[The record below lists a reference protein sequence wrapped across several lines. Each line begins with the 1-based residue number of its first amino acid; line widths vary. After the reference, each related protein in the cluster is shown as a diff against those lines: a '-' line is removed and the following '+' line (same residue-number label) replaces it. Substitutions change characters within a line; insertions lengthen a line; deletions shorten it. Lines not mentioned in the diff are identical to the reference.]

1 MPSHQSY
8 PNWPPRFDV
17 FLSLGKLVEMKP
29 IKFSLLFLISI
40 TQIVLA
46 QSVIHE
52 WTNSGGRTIKA
63 KFVRG
68 DADTVTLFMNGRN
81 FVIKLSD
88 LKPDSQDLAR
98 KLSAP
103 PAPATPPSTPVDPS
117 VPSDPSSP
125 DPPAVN
131 KTAGPKGK
139 VLLPTLGAGQWAT
152 YHSVLETDNFDVALH
167 GNGHFYLYL
176 KDGSESLL
184 QGRPLVLKFY
194 HGYYKKPN
202 PRGNFY
208 AYSST
213 RADLH
218 YYFRKMVGFKNPPK
232 PSEKLGRIEL
242 KAELEDGVV
251 LEIGFEVNSRGVAIW
266 GEADDPSS
274 VDHPTVL
281 SVGLHSPES
290 ILMKDGDGP
299 EQWEEFLGET
309 AIEVK
314 TKAGARETIPYLEK
328 WVDLKKKLTY
338 HRGIET
344 AFVSGKV
351 YGKRKITIG
360 PKSLRNSVFT
370 VGSYSGV
377 FPLQHHYYIL
387 RDLSGGEIDK
397 GRRLEVGIK

>member
-1 MPSHQSY
+1 MKAIPLI
-8 PNWPPRFDV
+8 
-17 FLSLGKLVEMKP
+17 FLFALTY
-29 IKFSLLFLISI
+29 FSFG
-40 TQIVLA
+40 QA
-46 QSVIHE
+46 QIHE
-52 WTNSGGRTIKA
+52 WTNAAGRTIKA

-68 DADTVTLFMNGRN
+68 DAETVTLFMNGRN
-81 FVIKLSD
+81 FVIQLSD
-88 LKPDSQDLAR
+88 LKPESQELAR

-103 PAPATPPSTPVDPS
+103 TTPSAPETLPSTPANQS
-117 VPSDPSSP
+117 GASNSASST
-125 DPPAVN
+125 PPAVE
-131 KTAGPKGK
+131 KTAGPRGK
-139 VLLPTLGAGQWAT
+139 VLLPTLGSGKWAT

-176 KDGSESLL
+176 KDGGDSLL

-242 KAELEDGVV
+242 KAELEDGVI
-251 LEIGFEVNSRGVAIW
+251 LEIGFEATSRGVAIW
-266 GEADDPSS
+266 GEADDPSGA
-274 VDHPTVL
+274 DHETVL

-299 EQWEEFLGET
+299 EQWKEFVDET

-314 TKAGARETIPYLEK
+314 TKAGTRETIPYLEK

-338 HRGIET
+338 HKGIES

-351 YGKRKITIG
+351 FGKRKITIG

-377 FPLQHHYYIL
+377 FPLQHHHYIL

-397 GRRLEVGIK
+397 GRRLEIEIK

>member
-1 MPSHQSY
+1 L
-8 PNWPPRFDV
+8 
-17 FLSLGKLVEMKP
+17 LSLGKLVEMKS
-29 IKFSLLFLISI
+29 IKFSFLFLISI

-46 QSVIHE
+46 QSEIHE

-63 KFVRG
+63 KFVQG
-68 DADTVTLFMNGRN
+68 DAETVTLFMNGRN

-88 LKPDSQDLAR
+88 LKPDSQELAR

-103 PAPATPPSTPVDPS
+103 PPPATPPSKPVDPS
-117 VPSDPSSP
+117 VPSDPASP
-125 DPPAVN
+125 DSPTV
-131 KTAGPKGK
+131 KEVAGPKGK
-139 VLLPTLGAGQWAT
+139 VLLPTLASGKWAS

-167 GNGHFYLYL
+167 GNGNFYLYL

-184 QGRPLVLKFY
+184 QGRPLIFRFY
-194 HGYYKKPN
+194 HGYYNKPN
-202 PRGNFY
+202 PRGNTH

-232 PSEKLGRIEL
+232 PSDKLGRIEL
-242 KAELEDGVV
+242 KAELEDGVI
-251 LEIGFEVNSRGVAIW
+251 LEIGFEATSRGVAIW
-266 GEADDPSS
+266 AEADDPSS
-274 VDHPTVL
+274 VDHETVL

-299 EQWEEFLGET
+299 EQWKEFLDET

-314 TKAGARETIPYLEK
+314 TKTGARETIPYLEK
-328 WVDLKKKLTY
+328 WDDLKKKLTY
-338 HRGIET
+338 HRGIES

-351 YGKRKITIG
+351 FGKRKITIG

-397 GRRLEVGIK
+397 GRRLEVEIK

>member
-1 MPSHQSY
+1 MPSHQSC

-63 KFVRG
+63 KFVQG
-68 DADTVTLFMNGRN
+68 DAETVTLFMNGRN

-88 LKPDSQDLAR
+88 LKPDSQELAR

-103 PAPATPPSTPVDPS
+103 PPPATPPSKPVDPS
-117 VPSDPSSP
+117 VPSKPASP
-125 DPPAVN
+125 DPPAV
-131 KTAGPKGK
+131 KEAAGPKGK
-139 VLLPTLGAGQWAT
+139 VLLPTLGSGKWAS
-152 YHSVLETDNFDVALH
+152 YHSVLEADNFDVALH
-167 GNGHFYLYL
+167 GNGNFYLHL

-184 QGRPLVLKFY
+184 QGRPLVFRFY
-194 HGYYKKPN
+194 HGYYNKPN
-202 PRGNFY
+202 PRGNAH

-218 YYFRKMVGFKNPPK
+218 YYFRKLVAFKNPPK

-242 KAELEDGVV
+242 KAELEDGVI
-251 LEIGFEVNSRGVAIW
+251 LEIGFEATSRGVAIW

-299 EQWEEFLGET
+299 EQWKVFLDET

-314 TKAGARETIPYLEK
+314 TKTGARETIPYLEK
-328 WVDLKKKLTY
+328 WDDLKKKLTY
-338 HRGIET
+338 HRGIES

-397 GRRLEVGIK
+397 GRRLEVEIK

>member
-1 MPSHQSY
+1 
-8 PNWPPRFDV
+8 
-17 FLSLGKLVEMKP
+17 MKS
-29 IKFSLLFLISI
+29 IKFSILFLISI

-46 QSVIHE
+46 QSEIHD

-68 DADTVTLFMNGRN
+68 DAETVTLFMNGRN

-88 LKPDSQDLAR
+88 LKLESQELAR

-103 PAPATPPSTPVDPS
+103 PPPATPPPTPVDPS
-117 VPSDPSSP
+117 VPSNPASP
-125 DPPAVN
+125 DSPTVKEAV
-131 KTAGPKGK
+131 GPRGK
-139 VLLPTLGAGQWAT
+139 VLLPTLGSGKWAS
-152 YHSVLETDNFDVALH
+152 YHSVLESPNFDVALH
-167 GNGHFYLYL
+167 GNGNFYLYL

-184 QGRPLVLKFY
+184 QGRPLVFRFY
-194 HGYYKKPN
+194 HGYYNKPN
-202 PRGNFY
+202 PRGNAH

-218 YYFRKMVGFKNPPK
+218 YYFRKLVAFRNPPK
-232 PSEKLGRIEL
+232 PSDQLGRIEL

-251 LEIGFEVNSRGVAIW
+251 LEIGFEANSRGVAIW
-266 GEADDPSS
+266 AEADDPSS
-274 VDHPTVL
+274 VDHETVL

-299 EQWEEFLGET
+299 EQWKEFVDET

-314 TKAGARETIPYLEK
+314 TKTGARETIPYLEK
-328 WVDLKKKLTY
+328 WDDLKKKLTY
-338 HRGIET
+338 HRGIES
-344 AFVSGKV
+344 AFVSGEIF
-351 YGKRKITIG
+351 GKRKITIG
-360 PKSLRNSVFT
+360 PKSLRNSLFT

-397 GRRLEVGIK
+397 GRRLEVEIK

>member
-1 MPSHQSY
+1 L
-8 PNWPPRFDV
+8 
-17 FLSLGKLVEMKP
+17 LSLGKLVEMKS

-40 TQIVLA
+40 TQIVLS
-46 QSVIHE
+46 QSEIHE

-63 KFVRG
+63 KFIRG

-81 FVIKLSD
+81 FVIKLTD
-88 LKPDSQDLAR
+88 LKPESQELAW

-103 PAPATPPSTPVDPS
+103 PAPATPPSKPVDPS
-117 VPSDPSSP
+117 VPSNPASP
-125 DPPAVN
+125 DSPTV
-131 KTAGPKGK
+131 KEVVGPRGK
-139 VLLPTLGAGQWAT
+139 VLLPTLGSGKWAS
-152 YHSVLETDNFDVALH
+152 YHSVLESPNFDVALH
-167 GNGHFYLYL
+167 GNGNFYLYL

-184 QGRPLVLKFY
+184 QGRPLVFRFY
-194 HGYYKKPN
+194 HGYYNKPN
-202 PRGNFY
+202 PRGNAH

-218 YYFRKMVGFKNPPK
+218 YYFRKLVAFKNPPK

-242 KAELEDGVV
+242 KAELEDGVI
-251 LEIGFEVNSRGVAIW
+251 LEIGFEATSRGVAIW
-266 GEADDPSS
+266 AEADDPSS
-274 VDHPTVL
+274 VDHETVL
-281 SVGLHSPES
+281 SVGFHSPDS

-299 EQWEEFLGET
+299 EQWKEFLDET

-314 TKAGARETIPYLEK
+314 TKAGAMETIPYLEK
-328 WVDLKKKLTY
+328 WDDLKKDLTY
-338 HRGIET
+338 HKGIES

-351 YGKRKITIG
+351 FGKRKITIG
-360 PKSLRNSVFT
+360 PKSLRNSLFT

>member
-1 MPSHQSY
+1 M
-8 PNWPPRFDV
+8 FDV
-17 FLSLGKLVEMKP
+17 SPSLGKLVEMKS
-29 IKFSLLFLISI
+29 IKFSILFLISV

-68 DADTVTLFMNGRN
+68 DADTVTLFINGRN
-81 FVIKLSD
+81 FVINLSD
-88 LKPDSQDLAR
+88 LKPDSQELAR

-103 PAPATPPSTPVDPS
+103 PAPATPPSIPVNPS
-117 VPSDPSSP
+117 VPSKPASP
-125 DPPAVN
+125 DPPAV
-131 KTAGPKGK
+131 KEAAGPRGK
-139 VLLPTLGAGQWAT
+139 VLLPTLGSGKWAS
-152 YHSVLETDNFDVALH
+152 YHSVLEASNFDIALH
-167 GNGHFYLYL
+167 GNGNFYLYL

-184 QGRPLVLKFY
+184 QGRPLVFRFY
-194 HGYYKKPN
+194 HGYYNKPN
-202 PRGNFY
+202 PRGNAH

-232 PSEKLGRIEL
+232 PSDKLGRIEL
-242 KAELEDGVV
+242 NAELEDGVV
-251 LEIGFEVNSRGVAIW
+251 LKIGFEATSRGVAIW

-274 VDHPTVL
+274 VDHETVL

-299 EQWEEFLGET
+299 EQWKEFLDET

-314 TKAGARETIPYLEK
+314 TKSGARETISYLEK
-328 WVDLKKKLTY
+328 WDDLKKNLTY
-338 HRGIET
+338 HRGIES

-397 GRRLEVGIK
+397 ARRLEVAIK

>member
-1 MPSHQSY
+1 M
-8 PNWPPRFDV
+8 FDV
-17 FLSLGKLVEMKP
+17 FLSLGKLVEMKS
-29 IKFSLLFLISI
+29 IKFSILFLISI

-68 DADTVTLFMNGRN
+68 DTETVTLFMNGRN

-88 LKPDSQDLAR
+88 LKLESQELAR
-98 KLSAP
+98 TLSAP
-103 PAPATPPSTPVDPS
+103 PPPATPPSTPVDPS
-117 VPSDPSSP
+117 APSDPASP
-125 DPPAVN
+125 DPPAVK
-131 KTAGPKGK
+131 KTAGPRGK
-139 VLLPTLGAGQWAT
+139 VLLPTLGSGKWAS
-152 YHSVLETDNFDVALH
+152 YHSVLESPNFDVALH

-184 QGRPLVLKFY
+184 QGRPLVFRFY
-194 HGYYKKPN
+194 HGYYNKPN
-202 PRGNFY
+202 PRGNTH
-208 AYSST
+208 AHSST

-251 LEIGFEVNSRGVAIW
+251 LEIGFEATSRGVAIW
-266 GEADDPSS
+266 AEADDPSR
-274 VDHPTVL
+274 VDHETVL
-281 SVGLHSPES
+281 SVGFHSPDS

-299 EQWEEFLGET
+299 EQWKEFVDET

-314 TKAGARETIPYLEK
+314 TKTGARETIPYLEK
-328 WVDLKKKLTY
+328 WDDLKKKLTY
-338 HRGIET
+338 HRGIES

-397 GRRLEVGIK
+397 GRRLEVKIK

>member
-1 MPSHQSY
+1 MPSHQSC
-8 PNWPPRFDV
+8 PNWPPKFDV
-17 FLSLGKLVEMKP
+17 LFSLGKLLEMKP

-46 QSVIHE
+46 QSEIHE

-68 DADTVTLFMNGRN
+68 DAETVTLFMNGRN

-88 LKPDSQDLAR
+88 LKTESQELAQ
-98 KLSAP
+98 KLSVP
-103 PAPATPPSTPVDPS
+103 PPPATPPPTPVDPS
-117 VPSDPSSP
+117 ASSDSSLP
-125 DPPAVN
+125 DPPAVK

-139 VLLPTLGAGQWAT
+139 VLLPTLGSGQWAT
-152 YHSVLETDNFDVALH
+152 YHSVLETDNFDIALH
-167 GNGHFYLYL
+167 GNGYFYLYL

-184 QGRPLVLKFY
+184 QGRPLVFKFY
-194 HGYYKKPN
+194 HGYYKKHN
-202 PRGNFY
+202 PRGNIH

-232 PSEKLGRIEL
+232 PSDKLGRIEL
-242 KAELEDGVV
+242 KAELEDGVI
-251 LEIGFEVNSRGVAIW
+251 LEIGFEANSRGIAIW
-266 GEADDPSS
+266 AEADDPSS
-274 VDHPTVL
+274 VDHETVL

-299 EQWEEFLGET
+299 EQWKEFSGET

-314 TKAGARETIPYLEK
+314 TKTGARETIPYLEK
-328 WVDLKKKLTY
+328 WDDLKKNLTY
-338 HRGIET
+338 HRGIES